1 MGPNTSQKTTA
12 VELRAE
18 DVFVCLQQ
26 WWVSGDGQWMANV
39 ETRRKSVMN
48 IDIFR
53 KRVQCY
59 PVVQVAP
66 RSALPIARA
75 SDGHESGKEAER
87 ARVSLNLT

>member
-1 MGPNTSQKTTA
+1 
-12 VELRAE
+12 
-18 DVFVCLQQ
+18 
-26 WWVSGDGQWMANV
+26 MANV
-39 ETRRKSVMN
+39 ETRCKIVMN

-75 SDGHESGKEAER
+75 SDGHERRRKGS
-87 ARVSLNLT
+87 VIYSC